1 MKKTYSVIATSIL
14 AATLFGT
21 TTAQPDHVQA
31 KGTGVYASCKAF
43 NQKYP
48 YGVRKAANI
57 KNKVV
62 KKNGKVEYRM
72 TKATVSAKIY
82 RTAMQQNTSLD
93 RDKDGIA
100 CER

>member
-1 MKKTYSVIATSIL
+1 M
-14 AATLFGT
+14 
-21 TTAQPDHVQA
+21 
-31 KGTGVYASCKAF
+31 
-43 NQKYP
+43 
-48 YGVRKAANI
+48 RKAANI

-62 KKNGKVEYRM
+62 KNNGKVEYRS

-82 RTAMQQNTSLD
+82 NTAMQQNSNLD

>member
-1 MKKTYSVIATSIL
+1 MKKRHLFIATSVL

-21 TTAQPDHVQA
+21 TTAQPGPAQG
-31 KGTGVYASCKAF
+31 KGTGIYATCKAF
-43 NQKYP
+43 NAKYP

-62 KKNGKVEYRM
+62 KQNGKVEYRS